1 MKRRITLQEIA
12 RQAGVSKACVSFV
25 LNGKSEAQKISAE
38 TVARVKGIM
47 ERTGYRPNHSARALS
62 NGRTGCIAYINGGI
76 YQELLVP
83 MVREAEDKGYKL
95 IAMLTQWDLEK
106 ERECVET
113 ALGGIVDGMLVGTEV
128 LSADANLA
136 GRLLAS
142 EIPALLLSTAPV
154 EGLPA
159 LNTDFSSGIAEAVA
173 TLVERGHSRIAS
185 VCASERHG
193 RWKSVPCE
201 VQCAK
206 FGVEHIAFQ
215 YPPEGEKT
223 CASPELCER
232 IIAAR
237 PDALIMENARMSL
250 NTLDMLAA
258 RGFTPF
264 RDFSA
269 VCIVGEQ
276 WIDLCHVPLA
286 VVDYNC
292 AVHARQ
298 AVETLVS
305 MLAGAR
311 PAPFQQTKTFLRRAE
326 FIAYRNKSKET
337 I

>member
-1 MKRRITLQEIA
+1 MRGE
-12 RQAGVSKACVSFV
+12 
-25 LNGKSEAQKISAE
+25 
-38 TVARVKGIM
+38 
-47 ERTGYRPNHSARALS
+47 
-62 NGRTGCIAYINGGI
+62 
-76 YQELLVP
+76 
-83 MVREAEDKGYKL
+83 
-95 IAMLTQWDLEK
+95 
-106 ERECVET
+106 

-159 LNTDFSSGIAEAVA
+159 LNTDFSSGIAKAVA

-250 NTLDMLAA
+250 NTLDMLARA
-258 RGFTPF
+258 RLHAFQGFFGRLHRRRTMD
-264 RDFSA
+264 R
-269 VCIVGEQ
+269 
-276 WIDLCHVPLA
+276 LCHVPLA